1 MRRYFDP
8 LLRWALVFV
17 VLMCTYAGYSFS
29 AEARDPSQVRL
40 FRKANPCPA
49 TGSTSGA
56 CPGYVVDHAYPLC
69 AGGLDIPANMIWQDT
84 KASYIKDRIEREL
97 CACKKG
103 K

>member
-1 MRRYFDP
+1 MRNP
-8 LLRWALVFV
+8 LHLYLAGILAL
-17 VLMCTYAGYSFS
+17 LLIGIGIES
-29 AEARDPSQVRL
+29 AYPNDTRDPSQVRL

-49 TGSTSGA
+49 TGSTTGA
-56 CPGYVVDHAYPLC
+56 CPGYVVDHTYPLC